1 LTDETVLY
9 EPEAQPNCSERS
21 GENHQSNLMKSLLIA
36 LAVLLAGNTFA
47 QENPPFLELTTSIA
61 NLSCESDHN
70 ERTIAFEKNTNGQI
84 ENIGVFH
91 SNGCLFLLMQ
101 AIPSGRYTVTVSILG
116 YEDEKR
122 DFEIPETVSSKI
134 ILNPI
139 TLREKTNALSEVMV
153 YGNKKQFL
161 KVESDKTTVSV
172 KENPMLS
179 TGSTYDAVKKLPGV
193 IASPTGGLTLNGKGV
208 AIYIDGAPSTLSGTD
223 LQNYLSSLPASAIEK
238 VELIY
243 NPGAAY
249 DANSS
254 GSVINIVTSSKR
266 LKGVNASFNVNYNF
280 NKYQKP
286 SPQVLMNGKQNNLSW
301 QTMIGYNYID
311 YESKGVFEQTF
322 TSFNPEQKIM
332 QRNFSVNTN
341 RNFYFRTGTNY
352 KLSEKSNLL
361 VNYNLNMA
369 NDRSVYNNSTVAE
382 TIDFRN
388 HTLSKNKNNMHEISA
403 QYKTKLDT
411 LGRTLDVTA
420 YMNLFDKNPLTE
432 TTGADLR
439 SATFGFNNSDSD
451 FRMKNYYVKYDFAV
465 PFEKIGFSFNTGG
478 KYSMTS
484 VNDNGKYNF
493 SSDNIAIFDTGFYPD
508 RIDFDYNENNI
519 AFYAEARQKVKKF
532 HFTAGL
538 RFENFHID
546 REASRSSGTPIERI
560 KYTNTNLFPN
570 ASVMY
575 QINDDMN
582 VSANY
587 SRKISQPDYNLLDP
601 NNTSTFDQYNTSKG
615 DLSLD
620 PTFFDNYEF
629 KYTAFQFVSAGVNYT
644 VTKDNNRFVFSA
656 EPGQL
661 VSNQTAQQFDKIN
674 IFSAYLSFPIPLDY
688 FLKGKEEFMK
698 RMNTMD
704 KMNYIFVN
712 VNYVKSEIEG
722 YDNPLPNK
730 AIVNYSFQSQLILP
744 WEITNTM
751 SYFILPKGNWEI
763 YRIDKAIQQFD
774 ISFNKDFMNKN
785 LKVGLHC
792 FDVFNANEVNAL
804 IAGRNLNTNFY
815 QKNDSRTFRVSL
827 TWNFGNLKLE
837 KENTDI
843 NTDRKNQSGG
853 LLK

>member
-1 LTDETVLY
+1 
-9 EPEAQPNCSERS
+9 
-21 GENHQSNLMKSLLIA
+21 MKSLILA
-36 LAVLLAGNTFA
+36 LVLFVAGSSFA
-47 QENPPFLELTTSIA
+47 QGNPPFLELTNRIS
-61 NLSCESDHN
+61 NLSCEKDHN
-70 ERTIAFEKNTNGQI
+70 ERTVILEKITNGQS
-84 ENIGVFH
+84 EKIGTYQ

-101 AIPSGRYTVTVSILG
+101 TIPSGQYALTLSTMGFEDETVS
-116 YEDEKR
+116 
-122 DFEIPETVSSKI
+122 FEIPETVSEKI
-134 ILNPI
+134 ILNAI
-139 TLREKTNALSEVMV
+139 TLREKTNALSEVMI

-161 KVESDKTTVSV
+161 KVESDKTIVSV

-193 IASPTGGLTLNGKGV
+193 ITSPTGGLTLNGKGV
-208 AIYIDGAPSTLSGTD
+208 SIYIDGAPSTLSGTD

-266 LKGVNASFNVNYNF
+266 MKGINASFNVNYNF

-286 SPQVLMNGKQNNLSW
+286 SPQILMNGKQKNLSW

-311 YESKGVFEQTF
+311 YESKGIFEQTF
-322 TSFNPEQKIM
+322 TSFNPQQKIR
-332 QRNFSVNTN
+332 QENFSVNTN

-369 NDRSVYNNSTVAE
+369 NDRSIYNNATIAD

-388 HTLSKNKNNMHEISA
+388 NTNLKTKNNMHELSA

-420 YMNLFDKNPLTE
+420 YMTLFDKNPLME
-432 TTGADLR
+432 ATGNDLR
-439 SATFGFNNSDSD
+439 SATYQFNNSDSD
-451 FRMKNYYVKYDFAV
+451 FSMKNYYLKYDFAL
-465 PFEKIGFSFNTGG
+465 PFEKIGFSVSTGG
-478 KYSMTS
+478 KYSTTR
-484 VNDNGKYNF
+484 VNNYGKYNF
-493 SSDNIAIFDTGFYPD
+493 TSDDIAIFDTNFYPD
-508 RIDFDYNENNI
+508 RINFDYDENNT
-519 AFYAEARQKVKKF
+519 AFYVEAHQKIKKF

-538 RFENFHID
+538 RFENFQID
-546 REASRSSGTPIERI
+546 RQASRSSGTPIERI

-570 ASVMY
+570 ASVLY

-582 VSANY
+582 LSANY
-587 SRKISQPDYNLLDP
+587 SRKIAQPDYNLLDA

-615 DLSLD
+615 NLSLD

-644 VTKDNNRFVFSA
+644 VSKDNNRFVFSA

-661 VSNQTAQQFDKIN
+661 VSNQSAQQFDKIN

-688 FLKGKEEFMK
+688 FLKGKEEFRK

-704 KMNYIFVN
+704 KMNYVFVN

-722 YDNPLPNK
+722 FDNPMKNS

-763 YRIDKAIQQFD
+763 YRIDKPIQQFD

-804 IAGRNLNTNFY
+804 IAGQNLNTNFH

-837 KENTDI
+837 KDNTDI
-843 NTDRKNQSGG
+843 NTDKKNQGGG